1 MLSPH
6 GLSQGLT
13 DHGVIRR
20 GLLKFHPRDSGR
32 SFQKGARPDV
42 YKRQHTQTIAKRL
55 SDVNGLPE
63 KEAKKLLGVMDEDDD
78 DNWD

>member
-1 MLSPH
+1 MAQFARILQVSRLCLAAH
-6 GLSQGLT
+6 RKSSDRRQRNW
-13 DHGVIRR
+13 DHA
-20 GLLKFHPRDSGR
+20 
-32 SFQKGARPDV
+32 Q
-42 YKRQHTQTIAKRL
+42 QHTQTIAKRL

>member
-1 MLSPH
+1 MC
-6 GLSQGLT
+6 
-13 DHGVIRR
+13 I
-20 GLLKFHPRDSGR
+20 RDS
-32 SFQKGARPDV
+32 
-42 YKRQHTQTIAKRL
+42 TQTIAKRL